1 MSLHTAMNAPR
12 RSGRICA
19 CTGTRRRLT
28 DAIGW
33 RRGRNLGCEYTDLDG
48 CRIDPRNCPE
58 YISCEDY
65 HEQEEFYE

>member
-1 MSLHTAMNAPR
+1 MSKVDGDLIQ
-12 RSGRICA
+12 SI
-19 CTGTRRRLT
+19 LWY
-28 DAIGW
+28 AIAAIW
-33 RRGRNLGCEYTDLDG
+33 ALIAIARWLSRNLGCEYTDLDG